1 MPEVVD
7 GKISKANGFIY
18 DYGTIDLNVK
28 MIRPMQVD
36 TSYYATAELINAGR
50 NIISTEGK
58 IVDENG
64 KVYAFASATLM
75 IIRK

>member
-1 MPEVVD
+1 
-7 GKISKANGFIY
+7 
-18 DYGTIDLNVK
+18 
-28 MIRPMQVD
+28 MQVD

-50 NIISTEGK
+50 KIISTQGK

>member
-1 MPEVVD
+1 
-7 GKISKANGFIY
+7 
-18 DYGTIDLNVK
+18 T
-28 MIRPMQVD
+28 Q
-36 TSYYATAELINAGR
+36 
-50 NIISTEGK
+50 GK